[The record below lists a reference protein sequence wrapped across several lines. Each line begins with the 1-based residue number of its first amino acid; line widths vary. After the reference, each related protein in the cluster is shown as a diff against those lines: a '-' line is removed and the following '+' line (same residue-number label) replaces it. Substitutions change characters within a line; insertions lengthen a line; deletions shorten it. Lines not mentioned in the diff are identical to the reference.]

1 VDQNSKIVDGEYVIM
16 DAETFITLQ
25 QGLRWNSQIPNH
37 GHLCQVLNLE
47 IVVMPTD
54 GLPMIKVVRSPWVE
68 ALMTTPRRFDRETV
82 LNNASASLNNS
93 GLGHVHRI
101 GPDGLGYREV
111 PIIYGDIP

>member
-1 VDQNSKIVDGEYVIM
+1 
-16 DAETFITLQ
+16 
-25 QGLRWNSQIPNH
+25 
-37 GHLCQVLNLE
+37 LCQVLNLE